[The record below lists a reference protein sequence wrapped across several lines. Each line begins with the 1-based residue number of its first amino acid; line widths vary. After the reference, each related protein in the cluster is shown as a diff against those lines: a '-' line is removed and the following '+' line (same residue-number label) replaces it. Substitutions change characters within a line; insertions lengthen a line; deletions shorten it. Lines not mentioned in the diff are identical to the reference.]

1 MIADETTD
9 DITMQQR
16 PVLSQ
21 EDTAELLTKAS
32 KVSSW
37 MSALKKK
44 AQMRPFVGT
53 SEDGMVALT
62 IRNYRI
68 ESVNVNDTLAGALAE
83 DVLPRIFEAHND
95 ALDKMDA
102 WTESQYATI
111 CSSIGIDSNIELPF

>member
-1 MIADETTD
+1 MIADETAD
-9 DITMQQR
+9 NITMQPR
-16 PVLSQ
+16 PALSP

-102 WTESQYATI
+102 WTVRHLSF
-111 CSSIGIDSNIELPF
+111 G